1 MTFMNKVTIVF
12 VIGMLVILNQIAPK
26 PFKQLDKVECV
37 NIK

>member
-1 MTFMNKVTIVF
+1 MTFMNKLTVVF
-12 VIGMLVILNQIAPK
+12 VIGVLLVLNQIAPK

>member
-12 VIGMLVILNQIAPK
+12 VIGMLIILNQIAPK

>member
-1 MTFMNKVTIVF
+1 MNKVTIVF

>member
-1 MTFMNKVTIVF
+1 MNKLTIVF
-12 VIGMLVILNQIAPK
+12 VIGVLLVLHQIAPK

>member
-12 VIGMLVILNQIAPK
+12 IIGMLLVLHQIAPK

>member
-1 MTFMNKVTIVF
+1 MTFINKVTIVF